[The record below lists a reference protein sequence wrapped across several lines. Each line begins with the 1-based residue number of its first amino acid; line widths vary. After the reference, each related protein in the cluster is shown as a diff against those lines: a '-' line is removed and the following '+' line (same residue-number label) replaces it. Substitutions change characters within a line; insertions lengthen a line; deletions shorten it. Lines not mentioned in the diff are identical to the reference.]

1 MAVVKVKKVY
11 LIAHDSMRETLV
23 KVLQKNGLLH
33 IVDLKKELSETEL
46 EEVLK
51 EFEPD
56 SEEIDL
62 MLSKVNFTLDFLAD
76 FAEKE
81 KGFLSGFK
89 KEKTE
94 VEPSK
99 FENIQDKVN
108 LEKIYEECES
118 FEVRLN
124 VIETGLNKLEAT
136 RNELKPWMPLD
147 IKFMDIGETK
157 RAVFIIGQVVPL
169 NFSKLQVELE
179 ETVPESVLEIISKG
193 SQHVYVLGIYLKD
206 RSDEV
211 GQILNKYGFQATS
224 FENLD
229 DAPEEEA
236 AEIAEQIGK
245 LREEKE
251 TVIKRVKDMMSL
263 KSDLIV
269 LRDYLENVKNRVKV
283 QLNFAKTDKAFMLEG
298 WIHKEDVSS
307 LENEISKFTDEID
320 LTFIEPNEDE
330 NPPVTLKNNK
340 WFTPFEIVTKLYGF
354 PRYKELDPTPYLAPF
369 FIVFFGICIGD
380 VGYGLILS
388 LASLWMR
395 KKLQVSETIKGF
407 LMLFIYGGIASMVA
421 GALTGSWFTIETKFL
436 PSILR
441 KMIVLEPL
449 KDPVTFLVFC
459 FIFGFIHLLFGIVL
473 EMYDN
478 FRKGRWVEGIF
489 KEGSKL
495 VFLPGVVILIV
506 QMLAGGAVPQALSS
520 AGKWMAIV
528 GMILIV
534 WFTDPS
540 AKSIFGRIGN
550 GVYGLYGMTSFIGDT
565 ISYSRLMALGMATF
579 LIGWGINIIGG
590 IAKDMIPFV
599 GFIVMAIILVV
610 GHLFNLVINLI
621 SAFVHPARL
630 QYVEFF
636 GKFFEGG
643 GHSFQP
649 FAIEAKDLV
658 FKEPELAR
666 NVRPE
671 DNSR

>member
-33 IVDLKKELSETEL
+33 IANLKKELSETEL

-56 SEEIDL
+56 SKEIDL

-76 FAEKE
+76 FAEKK
-81 KGFLSGFK
+81 KGFLSGLMG
-89 KEKTE
+89 EKTE

-118 FEVRLN
+118 FEGRLN

-157 RAVFIIGQVVPL
+157 RAVFLIGQVASL
-169 NFSKLQVELE
+169 NFNKLQVELE
-179 ETVPESVLEIISKG
+179 ETVPESVLEMISKDF
-193 SQHVYVLGIYLKD
+193 QYVYVLGIYLKD

-211 GQILNKYGFQATS
+211 SQILNKYGFQVTS

-251 TVIKRVKDMMSL
+251 TIIKRVKDMMSL

-298 WIHKEDVSS
+298 WIHEEDVSS

-320 LTFIEPNEDE
+320 LTFTEPKEDE

-369 FIVFFGICIGD
+369 FVVFFGICIGD
-380 VGYGLILS
+380 VGYGLVLT
-388 LASLWMR
+388 LASLWLR

-407 LMLFIYGGIASMVA
+407 LLLFVYGGIASMVA
-421 GALTGSWFTIETKFL
+421 GALTGSWFTIETKSL

-449 KDPVTFLVFC
+449 KDPVAFLIFC

-478 FRKGRWVEGIF
+478 FRKGRWIEGIF

-495 VFLPGVVILIV
+495 VFLPGIVILIV
-506 QMLAGGAVPQALSS
+506 QMLAGGVLPQALSS

-528 GMILIV
+528 GAILIV
-534 WFTDPS
+534 WFTEPS

-666 NVRPE
+666 KVRPE

>member
-11 LIAHDSMRETLV
+11 LIAHDSIRETLV
-23 KVLQKNGLLH
+23 KSLQKNGLLH
-33 IVDLKKELSETEL
+33 IANLKKELSETEL
-46 EEVLK
+46 KEVLK

-56 SEEIDL
+56 SKEIDS
-62 MLSKVNFTLDFLAD
+62 MFSKVNFTLDFLAD

-81 KGFLSGFK
+81 GGFLSGLMG
-89 KEKTE
+89 EKIE

-99 FENIQDKVN
+99 FENIRDKVN

-118 FEVRLN
+118 LDGRLN
-124 VIETGLNKLEAT
+124 VIETELNKLEST

-147 IKFMDIGETK
+147 IKFIDIGETK
-157 RAVFIIGQVVPL
+157 RAVFLIGQVAPL
-169 NFSKLQVELE
+169 SFDKFQAELKE
-179 ETVPESVLEIISKG
+179 NVPESVLEMVNKDY
-193 SQHVYVLGIYLKD
+193 QYAYVLVIYLKD

-211 GQILNKYGFQATS
+211 SRILNKYGFQATS

-229 DAPEEEA
+229 DAPGEEA

-251 TVIKRVKDMMSL
+251 TVIKRIKDMMSL

-298 WIHKEDVSS
+298 WIHEEDVSS

-330 NPPVTLKNNK
+330 NPPVTLRNNK
-340 WFTPFEIVTKLYGF
+340 WFAPFEIVTKLYGF

-369 FIVFFGICIGD
+369 FVVFFGMCIGD
-380 VGYGLILS
+380 VGYGLVLI
-388 LASLWMR
+388 LASLWLR
-395 KKLQVSETIKGF
+395 KKLQASETIKGF
-407 LMLFIYGGIASMVA
+407 MLLFIYGGIASMVA
-421 GALTGSWFTIETKFL
+421 GALTGSWFTVETKSL
-436 PSILR
+436 PVILR

-449 KDPVTFLVFC
+449 KDPVAFLVFC

-478 FRKGRWVEGIF
+478 FRKGRWIEGIF

-495 VFLPGVVILIV
+495 VFLPGIVILIV
-506 QMLAGGAVPQALSS
+506 QMLAGGVLPQALSS

-528 GMILIV
+528 GAILIV

-540 AKSIFGRIGN
+540 SKSIFGRIGN

-649 FAIEAKDLV
+649 FAIEAKGLV

-666 NVRPE
+666 KVRPE
-671 DNSR
+671 DNPR